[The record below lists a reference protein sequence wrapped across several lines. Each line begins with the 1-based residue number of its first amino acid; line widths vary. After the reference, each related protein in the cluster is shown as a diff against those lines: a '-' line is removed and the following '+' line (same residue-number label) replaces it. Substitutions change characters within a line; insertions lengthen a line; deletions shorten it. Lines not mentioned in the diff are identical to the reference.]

1 MDNKNDAFLFSEE
14 VIDFVKIANEFCE
27 LAENTFS
34 FSRQELLE
42 KLQIILPQLYGQC
55 VKLPQVESIFEEG
68 NEKFVTEEEYEMVQ
82 KGFESKF
89 GYLNDYLE
97 IVEPDFSDA
106 DGPVVCKLSEDFADI
121 FQDLK
126 DFLTLFRIGNN
137 EMMNDAIWETK
148 LNFGTYWG
156 QKLVNSLRVIHKILN
171 ADEPVI
177 EDIKDSEAIQGTAER
192 DTSSWFVTRRQ
203 EDFRDIPSI
212 EDE

>member
-1 MDNKNDAFLFSEE
+1 MDDKNNTFLFSEE

-27 LAENTFS
+27 LAENNFPH
-34 FSRQELLE
+34 SRKELLE
-42 KLQIILPQLYGQC
+42 KLQIILPQLYVQC

-68 NEKFVTEEEYEMVQ
+68 NEKFVAEEEYEIVK
-82 KGFESKF
+82 KGFELKL
-89 GYLNDYLE
+89 GYLDDYLE
-97 IVEPDFSDA
+97 IVEPDLNDA

-126 DFLTLFRIGNN
+126 DFLALFRIGNN

-171 ADEPVI
+171 ADDPVI
-177 EDIKDSEAIQGTAER
+177 EDNKDSEAMHGTAER
-192 DTSSWFVTRRQ
+192 DTSSWFVTKRQ
-203 EDFRDIPSI
+203 EDFRDFPSI
-212 EDE
+212 DDK

>member
-1 MDNKNDAFLFSEE
+1 MDDKNDAFLFSEE
-14 VIDFVKIANEFCE
+14 VINFVKIANEFCE
-27 LAENTFS
+27 LAENTFP
-34 FSRQELLE
+34 FRRQELLE
-42 KLQIILPQLYGQC
+42 EIQIILPLLYVQSL
-55 VKLPQVESIFEEG
+55 KLPKVESIFEEG

-82 KGFESKF
+82 KGFESKL
-89 GYLNDYLE
+89 GYLDDYLE
-97 IVEPDFSDA
+97 IVEPDFSEA

-156 QKLVNSLRVIHKILN
+156 QKLVNSLGVIHKILN

-177 EDIKDSEAIQGTAER
+177 EDSKDSEEMQGTDER
-192 DTSSWFVTRRQ
+192 DTSSWFVTKRQ
-203 EDFRDIPSI
+203 EDFRDIQSI